1 MEISEGEKLLGTT
14 RSDRVMLPVG
24 SHRIDLANASL
35 EYAVSRTVQ
44 IAAGKTSNIVISLPT
59 GRLSVNAVPWAEVF
73 VDGATVGT
81 TPLGEL
87 SVPIGSHEVVF
98 RHPQLG
104 ERRQTVIVKA
114 QSPVRIGMDL
124 RK

>member
-1 MEISEGEKLLGTT
+1 MEISEGGQLLGTT

-24 SHRIDLANASL
+24 SHRIELANTSL
-35 EYAVSRTVQ
+35 EYSSTRTVQ
-44 IAAGKTSNIVISLPT
+44 ISAGKTASIAVTLPP

-73 VDGATVGT
+73 IDGATVGT